1 MQLTANRLKNI
12 SHPLV
17 SSLHMRKDFGAN
29 HRTEDV
35 LVIEAS
41 FPEATKSKKSF
52 DSYLLDL
59 LVDLKDLKSQAETQ
73 VGKFDRVDIRL
84 H

>member
-1 MQLTANRLKNI
+1 MQLTTNRLRNI
-12 SHPLV
+12 RHPLV
-17 SSLHMRKDFGAN
+17 SSVHMRKDFAPN
-29 HRTEDV
+29 HRAEDV
-35 LVIEAS
+35 LVIETS
-41 FPEATKSKKSF
+41 FPEAERGKKSF

-59 LVDLKDLKSQAETQ
+59 LVDLKDLKSRAETQ

>member
-1 MQLTANRLKNI
+1 MQLTTNRLKHI
-12 SHPLV
+12 RHPLV
-17 SSLHMRKDFGAN
+17 SSLHMRKDFSPN
-29 HRTEDV
+29 HRAEDV

-41 FPEATKSKKSF
+41 FPDTENRKKPI
-52 DSYLLDL
+52 DAYLLDL
-59 LVDLKDLKSQAETQ
+59 LVDLKDLKSRAETQ